1 MGEDTG
7 PKVSLPGSTT
17 QLISSVTLGPFSTS
31 FVDL

>member
-17 QLISSVTLGPFSTS
+17 QLISSVTLGSFSTS